1 MIDFS
6 ELSKV
11 YRLTATDF
19 GTLVTIENRLI
30 IHFVNMPLTKKEN
43 DLLVQFLHNLRK
55 EYTIP
60 VIQLTWKQWEDQHD
74 FVVNILRAK
83 LGQVERI
90 HGRKVIVRELDI
102 ETATDFVNVNHLQ
115 GATLF
120 DSALGLFGNE
130 RLLAVALFGK
140 PRQMVRDFDES
151 YVSGE
156 LIRFCSARGIR
167 VYGGLDKL
175 LKASARQFNLR
186 DIMTYSDYNI
196 SDGMVYQK
204 LGFEKRGELLPMAF
218 EASRGGWKRTRKP
231 DENKTY
237 YWNSGSEK
245 YVLPISVSGFQK

>member
-6 ELSKV
+6 ELSDD

-19 GTLVTIENRLI
+19 GTLITVENRLM

-43 DLLVQFLHNLRK
+43 DLLVLFLHNLRK
-55 EYTIP
+55 KHSYQ
-60 VIQLTWKQWEDQHD
+60 VIQLTWKQWEDQYD

-83 LGQVERI
+83 LGLVERI
-90 HGRKVIVRELDI
+90 HGRKTMVRGLDVAI
-102 ETATDFVNVNHLQ
+102 ATDFVDVNHLQ
-115 GATLF
+115 GATSF
-120 DSALGLFGNE
+120 DSALGLFEKE

-140 PRQMVRDFDES
+140 PVQMVRDFDKS

-156 LIRFCSARGIR
+156 LIRFCSARGTR

-196 SDGMVYQK
+196 SDGTVYQK

-218 EASRGGWKRTRKP
+218 EASRGRWKRIRQP
-231 DENKTY
+231 DESKTY